1 MAQIKLID
9 IFKLI
14 GTFLTK
20 NNLVGWLTMLS
31 AIASAFFALKAYLLQ
46 KKRAKKDSACDLAKY
61 YSNSVLKRSVLITNV
76 FKHSKVHDFF
86 RNAFPIDKISDF
98 DKEELSSFL
107 SQKDLTEEDVK
118 QKVRGI
124 DPELILNVRMYASH
138 QPTERSLLF
147 RDFTYKDSQT
157 NEVKIINEPF
167 LREDFM
173 QEITDLLN
181 ELEWFSMCCN
191 YGIADEKLLYQS
203 LHQTFISNVW
213 MLYFFISVNNANN
226 ADKYYTNIIKLFR
239 KWNKRVT
246 KIKTKTLKKKQK
258 LLERANK
265 IKDPIFTGGT
275 I

>member
-46 KKRAKKDSACDLAKY
+46 KKRAKKDSACDLAKC
-61 YSNSVLKRSVLITNV
+61 YSNSVLNRSVFITTV
-76 FKHSKVHDFF
+76 FKHSKVLDFV
-86 RNAFPIDKISDF
+86 RDTFPVDKISAF
-98 DKEELSSFL
+98 DKEELNSFL
-107 SQKDLTEEDVK
+107 SEKSLSEDAVK
-118 QKVRGI
+118 QKIQGI
-124 DPELILNVRMYASH
+124 NPELILNVRMYASR
-138 QPTERSLLF
+138 QPTERSSLF
-147 RDFTYKDSQT
+147 RDFTQQDAKT
-157 NEVKIINEPF
+157 NEVKIINEPY

-173 QEITDLLN
+173 QEIIDLLN

-213 MLYFFISVNNANN
+213 MLYYFTQTSH
-226 ADKYYTNIIKLFR
+226 TNK
-239 KWNKRVT
+239 VC
-246 KIKTKTLKKKQK
+246 
-258 LLERANK
+258 
-265 IKDPIFTGGT
+265 
-275 I
+275 